1 MKRKIAAIGAAA
13 VAAGAITALSAC
25 QGQSFTASG
34 APQPQALDT
43 AQVLAQAKQTSEV
56 DSPYQVDDG
65 ALTLTDTSDTSVPI
79 VINGM

>member
-1 MKRKIAAIGAAA
+1 MKHKIAAIGAIA
-13 VAAGAITALSAC
+13 VAAGAMTALSAC
-25 QGQSFTASG
+25 HSESSTATG
-34 APQPQALDT
+34 MAQPQMLDT